1 MRHYLSIAFTVFWGA
16 TTAAFAQDRPNT
28 ILVMDGSGSM
38 WGQIDG
44 IAKITIAQDVVSEL
58 LDSLPG
64 EERLGLTV
72 YGHRER
78 GSCTD
83 IETVVPPAEGTR
95 DAIAAAVNG
104 IKPLGKT
111 PMTDAVIAAAEALR
125 YTEDSATVILVS
137 DGVETCNPDPCAAA
151 RLLEEM
157 FIPAANAG
165 ELSAALTTV
174 VEEPEPVTVEMTFTA
189 VIGDDQ
195 RILESPVLW
204 DINSDDGLVLE
215 DVQQNP
221 MVAGIAEGAYVAT
234 AYSLELEE
242 TANVNLR

>member
-111 PMTDAVIAAAEALR
+111 PMTDAVIAAAEPSISRPTSLAL
-125 YTEDSATVILVS
+125 TSAVILKPS
-137 DGVETCNPDPCAAA
+137 SRCSASQKK
-151 RLLEEM
+151 
-157 FIPAANAG
+157 PAAC
-165 ELSAALTTV
+165 LS
-174 VEEPEPVTVEMTFTA
+174 
-189 VIGDDQ
+189 
-195 RILESPVLW
+195 
-204 DINSDDGLVLE
+204 
-215 DVQQNP
+215 QQQMPGN
-221 MVAGIAEGAYVAT
+221 Y
-234 AYSLELEE
+234 
-242 TANVNLR
+242 LRH